1 MQDYLSTTIEI
12 KNSLVALDPTLT
24 PVIDK
29 VGDITVKLNRDYFAS
44 LVSTIIGQ
52 QLSNKVAGIIWQRL
66 DDLFRGLLVPEQFLV
81 TDSEALRSIGI
92 SYRKIEYIKNLAS
105 AVTNSDLNLQEL
117 ERLSD
122 QEVIDRLIKLKGIGV
137 WTAEMFLIF
146 SLGRP
151 DVFSTG
157 DLGLRKAV
165 EKLCSLDERVNTEE
179 IVRITN
185 RWSPYRTFVS
195 LYLWKFYS

>member
-1 MQDYLSTTIEI
+1 
-12 KNSLVALDPTLT
+12 
-24 PVIDK
+24 
-29 VGDITVKLNRDYFAS
+29 
-44 LVSTIIGQ
+44 STIIGQ

-195 LYLWKFYS
+195 LHLWKFYS

>member
-195 LYLWKFYS
+195 LHLWKFYS

>member
-1 MQDYLSTTIEI
+1 MQDSLSTTIEI